1 MSTSDF
7 PARQAQR
14 LKVSFEF
21 SPPRTEAA
29 ERTLWETITRLAP
42 LKPTFFSVTY
52 GAGGSTRQRTHE
64 TVARLKNETGID
76 AADGEHLLV
85 ADGAEAMAS
94 SVERLFDDLA
104 MADRMGK
111 AARERMV
118 ARYGWDARL
127 APLRELLGLEG

>member
-1 MSTSDF
+1 L
-7 PARQAQR
+7 ARRVVA
-14 LKVSFEF
+14 S
-21 SPPRTEAA
+21 AA
-29 ERTLWETITRLAP
+29 DA
-42 LKPTFFSVTY
+42 
-52 GAGGSTRQRTHE
+52 
-64 TVARLKNETGID
+64 TGFD
-76 AADGEHLLV
+76 AADGEHLFV

-94 SVERLFDDLA
+94 SVTRLFDDPA